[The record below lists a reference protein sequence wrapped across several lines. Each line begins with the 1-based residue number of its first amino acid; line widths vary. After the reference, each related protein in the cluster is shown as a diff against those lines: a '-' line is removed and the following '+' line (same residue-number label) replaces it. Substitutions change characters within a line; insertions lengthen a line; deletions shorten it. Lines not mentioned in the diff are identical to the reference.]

1 MEIYIP
7 FSQKISILTN
17 TSLFIDIS
25 LSYGDHYQMTMP
37 EKASQPH
44 LSHPKYRP
52 DIDGL
57 RAIAVM
63 SVVLFHAFPGRLPG
77 GFTGVDVF
85 FIISGYLI
93 STIIYGSL
101 ERNTFSFTEFYAR
114 RIKRI
119 FPALLLVLVSCY
131 AFGWFTLFADEFGQL
146 GKHIAG
152 GAGFISNFVLWDES
166 GYFDTTSDIK
176 PLLHLWSL
184 GIEEQFYIF
193 WPFILWAAWK
203 VRINTLVTTLII
215 LAASFYLNIINV
227 NAYPTE
233 AFYFPQ
239 SRAWEL
245 LSGSVLAYLTIHGYT
260 KYIGMTLRNIM
271 SAAGI
276 ALLAYGFYFV
286 TNSGF
291 PGWQAIIPC
300 LGAVLLIMAGQQAW
314 FNSNVL
320 SSKPFVWLGLISF
333 PLYLWHWPLL
343 TFPRIINSGPVTYD
357 IRIMAV
363 IASILLAAITFHF
376 VEKPLRKSKWHY
388 KTVSLTIAMILVGAI
403 GYLTYSHG
411 GLTSRSTVV
420 SAKNINAQM
429 VATTGW
435 PYAKNETCL
444 TRYPFKDANDYAW
457 WFCMTNN
464 DAPPSIVII
473 GNSFA
478 NHLYPGIVDAF
489 PSETVLS
496 IGVCDPTFKRLPQY
510 PVDPCSS
517 DRPLKQAELIDSI
530 IKNSGTV
537 KTVII
542 DGLYTFPNEEYV
554 NILKDRIEYMEKLG
568 IKVVLFVPH
577 VMLDY
582 NIRGCFARP
591 LKTPQRDCIIS
602 NDKNIAALNGFSK
615 RMMPITSTMK
625 NVHIFNQNETFCTDK
640 GCYMIVDGLPA
651 FRDEYYHY
659 SEHASKK
666 VGERFKEWAKENN
679 IEM

>member
-1 MEIYIP
+1 
-7 FSQKISILTN
+7 
-17 TSLFIDIS
+17 
-25 LSYGDHYQMTMP
+25 MTMP

-101 ERNTFSFTEFYAR
+101 ERNSFSFTEFYAR

-203 VRINTLVTTLII
+203 VRINTLVATLII

-271 SAAGI
+271 SVAGI
-276 ALLAYGFYFV
+276 ALLACGFYFV

-300 LGAVLLIMAGQQAW
+300 LGAVLLITAGQQAW
-314 FNSNVL
+314 LNSKVL

-343 TFPRIINSGPVTYD
+343 TFPRIIEGGNPSWNVRTLS
-357 IRIMAV
+357 V
-363 IASILLAAITFHF
+363 VLSIILAWLTFNYI
-376 VEKPLRKSKWHY
+376 EKPLKANSIKLKTLILSSIMIVVGGAGLATYMFGGIPDRHVVY
-388 KTVSLTIAMILVGAI
+388 KYKEINQQYTSVTDISLIQNEICLNR
-403 GYLTYSHG
+403 YKFEE
-411 GLTSRSTVV
+411 
-420 SAKNINAQM
+420 AKK
-429 VATTGW
+429 
-435 PYAKNETCL
+435 Y
-444 TRYPFKDANDYAW
+444 F
-457 WFCMTNN
+457 WFCVTNKN
-464 DAPPSIVII
+464 NNPDIVLL
-473 GNSFA
+473 GNSYA
-478 NHLYPGIVDAF
+478 NHLYPGLVKSYPNKTI
-489 PSETVLS
+489 LS
-496 IGVCDPTFKRLPQY
+496 IGTCDPGIT
-510 PVDPCSS
+510 DSSNTTEGPCS
-517 DRPLKQAELIDSI
+517 DGKPKRQADFIDGI
-530 IKNSGTV
+530 IKNSGSV
-537 KTVII
+537 KLVII
-542 DGLYTFPNEEYV
+542 DFHHNPRT
-554 NILKDRIEYMEKLG
+554 IEYFKKLVSRISYMQKMG
-568 IKVVLFVPH
+568 IKVVIFIPH
-577 VMLDY
+577 LTINY
-582 NIRGCFARP
+582 NIKTCFSRP
-591 LKTPQRDCIIS
+591 LKKPENDCYIKEKEHKKLVTELSEGIDYIKSHLS
-602 NDKNIAALNGFSK
+602 NVYFYD
-615 RMMPITSTMK
+615 
-625 NVHIFNQNETFCTDK
+625 QNEVFKNGD
-640 GCYMIVDGLPA
+640 GYSMIIDGVPA
-651 FRDEYYHY
+651 FRDEYNHY
-659 SEHASKK
+659 SIYASEK
-666 VGERFKEWAKENN
+666 VGESFKSWAKKEN
-679 IEM
+679 IIVE

>member
-1 MEIYIP
+1 
-7 FSQKISILTN
+7 
-17 TSLFIDIS
+17 
-25 LSYGDHYQMTMP
+25 MTMP
-37 EKASQPH
+37 EQASQPH

-101 ERNTFSFTEFYAR
+101 ERNSFSFTEFYAR

-203 VRINTLVTTLII
+203 VRINTLVATLII
-215 LAASFYLNIINV
+215 LAASFYLNIITV

-260 KYIGMTLRNIM
+260 KYISLTLRNIM
-271 SAAGI
+271 SVVGI

-291 PGWQAIIPC
+291 PGWQAITPC

-314 FNSNVL
+314 FNNTIL

-363 IASILLAAITFHF
+363 IAAIVLAAITFHF
-376 VEKPLRKSKWHY
+376 VEKPLRKSKWNY
-388 KTVSLTIAMILVGAI
+388 KTAALMVLMSLVGII
-403 GYLTYSHG
+403 GYFTYSNG
-411 GLTSRSTVV
+411 GITSRATVV
-420 SAKNINAQM
+420 TAKTINEQM
-429 VATTGW
+429 FEGRAW
-435 PYAKNETCL
+435 PFTKNETCL
-444 TRYPFKDANDYAW
+444 NRYKFDDANSYGW
-457 WFCMTNN
+457 WFCMTNQ
-464 DAPPSIVII
+464 DKKPSIVLL

-478 NHLYPGIVDAF
+478 NHLYPGIIKQF
-489 PSETVLS
+489 QNETVLS
-496 IGVCDPTFKRLPQY
+496 IGTCDPAFTKLSEF
-510 PVDPCSS
+510 PVNPCSG
-517 DRPLKQAELIDSI
+517 DRPLKQRVFIDSI
-530 IKNSGTV
+530 IRESGSV

-542 DGLYTFPNEEYV
+542 DGLCQFPIKDKCIFKSDEYIELLNE
-554 NILKDRIEYMEKLG
+554 RIEDMSKMG
-568 IKVVLFVPH
+568 INVIFFAPH
-577 VMLDY
+577 LTLDY
-582 NIRGCFARP
+582 NIRACMSRP
-591 LKTPQRDCIIS
+591 LKKPQMDCLIS
-602 NDKNIAALNGFSK
+602 NKKHEDAVNSFIKAMKPITDKHSNVYIFDQNITFCDKNGCN
-615 RMMPITSTMK
+615 MMI
-625 NVHIFNQNETFCTDK
+625 
-640 GCYMIVDGLPA
+640 DGIPA
-651 FRDEYYHY
+651 FRDEYYHFTKLA
-659 SEHASKK
+659 SEK
-666 VGERFKEWAKENN
+666 VGEKFKEWAKENN
-679 IEM
+679 ISI

>member
-1 MEIYIP
+1 
-7 FSQKISILTN
+7 
-17 TSLFIDIS
+17 
-25 LSYGDHYQMTMP
+25 MTMP

-101 ERNTFSFTEFYAR
+101 ERNSFSFTEFYAR

-203 VRINTLVTTLII
+203 IRVNTLVATLII

-260 KYIGMTLRNIM
+260 KYISLTLRNIM
-271 SAAGI
+271 SVAGI
-276 ALLAYGFYFV
+276 VLLAYGFYFV

-314 FNSNVL
+314 FNNTIL

-363 IASILLAAITFHF
+363 IAAIVLAAITFHF

-388 KTVSLTIAMILVGAI
+388 KTATLMVLMSLVGII
-403 GYLTYSHG
+403 GYFTYSNG
-411 GLTSRSTVV
+411 GITSRATVV
-420 SAKNINAQM
+420 TAKTINEQM
-429 VATTGW
+429 FEGRAW
-435 PYAKNETCL
+435 PFTKNETCL
-444 TRYPFKDANDYAW
+444 NRYKFDDANSYGW
-457 WFCMTNN
+457 WFCMTNQ
-464 DAPPSIVII
+464 DKKPSIVLL

-478 NHLYPGIVDAF
+478 NHLYPGIIKQF
-489 PSETVLS
+489 QNETVLS
-496 IGVCDPTFKRLPQY
+496 IGTCDPAFTKLSEF
-510 PVDPCSS
+510 PVNPCSG
-517 DRPLKQAELIDSI
+517 DRPLKQKLFIDSI
-530 IKNSGTV
+530 IRESGSV

-542 DGLYTFPNEEYV
+542 DGLCQFPIKDKCIFKSYEYIELLNE
-554 NILKDRIEYMEKLG
+554 RIEYMSNMG
-568 IKVVLFVPH
+568 INVIFFVPH
-577 VMLDY
+577 LTLDY
-582 NIRGCFARP
+582 NIRACMSRP
-591 LKTPQRDCIIS
+591 LKKPQMDCLIS
-602 NDKNIAALNGFSK
+602 NKKHEDAFNSFIKAMKPITDKHSNVYIFDQNIAFCDKNGCN
-615 RMMPITSTMK
+615 MMI
-625 NVHIFNQNETFCTDK
+625 
-640 GCYMIVDGLPA
+640 DGIPA
-651 FRDEYYHY
+651 FRDEYYHFTKLA
-659 SEHASKK
+659 SEK
-666 VGERFKEWAKENN
+666 VGEKFKEWAKENN
-679 IEM
+679 ISI

>member
-1 MEIYIP
+1 
-7 FSQKISILTN
+7 
-17 TSLFIDIS
+17 
-25 LSYGDHYQMTMP
+25 MTMP

-271 SAAGI
+271 SVAGI

-300 LGAVLLIMAGQQAW
+300 LGAVLLITAGQQAW
-314 FNSNVL
+314 LNSKVL

-363 IASILLAAITFHF
+363 IAAIVLAAITFHF
-376 VEKPLRKSKWHY
+376 VEKPLRKYQWNY
-388 KTVSLTIAMILVGAI
+388 KTATLMVLMSLVGFI
-403 GYLTYSHG
+403 GYFTYSNG
-411 GLTSRSTVV
+411 GITSRDTVV
-420 SAKNINAQM
+420 TAKTINEQM
-429 VATTGW
+429 FEGRAW
-435 PYAKNETCL
+435 PFTKNETCL
-444 TRYPFKDANDYAW
+444 NRYKFDDSNSYGW
-457 WFCMTNN
+457 WFCMTNQ
-464 DAPPSIVII
+464 DKKPSIVLL

-478 NHLYPGIVDAF
+478 NHLYPGIIKQF
-489 PSETVLS
+489 PNETVLS
-496 IGVCDPTFKRLPQY
+496 IGTCDPAFTKLNEF
-510 PVDPCSS
+510 PVNPCSG
-517 DRPLKQAELIDSI
+517 DRPLKQRVFIDSI
-530 IKNSGTV
+530 IRESSSV

-542 DGLYTFPNEEYV
+542 DGLCQFPIKNNCIFKSDEYIKLLNE
-554 NILKDRIEYMEKLG
+554 RIEYMGKIG
-568 IKVVLFVPH
+568 INVIFFVPH
-577 VMLDY
+577 LTLDY
-582 NIRGCFARP
+582 NIRACMARP
-591 LKTPQRDCIIS
+591 LKKPQMDCLIS
-602 NDKNIAALNGFSK
+602 NKKHEDAVNSFIKEMKPITDKHRNVYIFDQNTAFCDKNGCK
-615 RMMPITSTMK
+615 MMI
-625 NVHIFNQNETFCTDK
+625 
-640 GCYMIVDGLPA
+640 DGIPA
-651 FRDEYYHY
+651 FRDEYYHFTEY
-659 SEHASKK
+659 SSNIVAS
-666 VGERFKEWAKENN
+666 RFKDWYLNN
-679 IEM
+679 LIKNN